1 MPEDRRLA
9 AIMFTDIVG
18 YTTLMGKDED
28 KAFDMLARNRTIHQS
43 FIEKFK
49 GTQIKE
55 VGDGILVSFPL
66 ATEAVRCAIEI
77 QKACIGQ
84 KIPLKIGIHEGE
96 IIYTET
102 DVWGDTVNV
111 AARLQEIGTEG
122 CIFISDTVYRSIK
135 NKSDI
140 TVEFVEERN
149 LKNIDELLK
158 IYNVSYAVVTSGL
171 NQTIVSASV
180 SPKEKSIIVL
190 PFENIS
196 SDPEQDYFSD
206 GLTEEII
213 TDLSHIH
220 DLLVIS
226 RNSAMTFKGSG
237 KTTKEIA
244 EKVNVRY
251 VLEGSVRKSG
261 NNLRIVA
268 QLIDALSDTHLWAEK
283 YSGTLDDVFD
293 IQEKVSRSIT
303 DSLKLK
309 LTSKEKAHIQARI
322 FFIISRINY

>member
-1 MPEDRRLA
+1 MQQRRLA

-28 KAFDMLARNRTIHQS
+28 KAFDMLSRNRSIHQS
-43 FIEKFK
+43 CIEKFN
-49 GTQIKE
+49 GTWIKE
-55 VGDGILVSFPL
+55 VGDGTLVSFPL
-66 ATEAVRCAIEI
+66 ATNAVRCAIEI

-84 KIPLKIGIHEGE
+84 KIPVKIGIHEGE
-96 IIYTET
+96 IIYKET
-102 DVWGDTVNV
+102 DVWGDTVNI

-140 TVEFVEERN
+140 SVEFVEERN

-158 IYNVSYAVVTSGL
+158 IYNVSYEVVISGL
-171 NQTIVSASV
+171 AQPTVIESV

-220 DLLVIS
+220 DLLAFLNGRFMPLQRLLNGMNGMLFMV
-226 RNSAMTFKGSG
+226 KHLL
-237 KTTKEIA
+237 KHL
-244 EKVNVRY
+244 NVLLFLLEHLL
-251 VLEGSVRKSG
+251 VLLTAL
-261 NNLRIVA
+261 LRLLNKLLCCLA
-268 QLIDALSDTHLWAEK
+268 ALLQLISAVLVLIHHEDLLE
-283 YSGTLDDVFD
+283 
-293 IQEKVSRSIT
+293 
-303 DSLKLK
+303 
-309 LTSKEKAHIQARI
+309 
-322 FFIISRINY
+322 